1 MEITDD
7 IIIRVF
13 EGDASKEE
21 VDALRRWL
29 EGGEERR
36 RHFLSLRE
44 KWNVIAGPV
53 LSAEE
58 EAVAWKHI
66 RGFMRRGRR
75 RRLWRAAFKYAAAV
89 VVLVAIPFA
98 IWQSVDGW
106 HGGGTPVG
114 ENMPIVP
121 GSFRAVLTTA
131 SGDKVELNP
140 EDLRRIDVG
149 SRGKAT
155 NGAGGLVYTRQERV
169 AVAEYNTVRTP
180 FGGEYTV
187 ELEDGTKVYMNSG
200 STLRYPVVFNDS
212 VREVYFSGEAYFEVR
227 TDSTRR
233 FVAHVDAVDLQ
244 VYGTSFNV
252 NSFGGIEA
260 VLVSGSVGVLGKDGL
275 EHRLKPSQLIEYDSV
290 GRFVHVEDVDPQVYL
305 AWKNGYFFFDDKS
318 LEEVLAT
325 LGRWY
330 DVEFSYAPAE
340 LRDMHFTGHTEKYED
355 INVILNAI
363 EKIVDVR
370 FEINGRT
377 ITVKKQVEISSRPP
391 RM

>member
-98 IWQSVDGW
+98 IWQSVDGR
-106 HGGGTPVG
+106 HEGGTPAG

-187 ELEDGTKVYMNSG
+187 ELEDGTKVC
-200 STLRYPVVFNDS
+200 RYP
-212 VREVYFSGEAYFEVR
+212 
-227 TDSTRR
+227 
-233 FVAHVDAVDLQ
+233 
-244 VYGTSFNV
+244 
-252 NSFGGIEA
+252 
-260 VLVSGSVGVLGKDGL
+260 
-275 EHRLKPSQLIEYDSV
+275 P
-290 GRFVHVEDVDPQVYL
+290 P
-305 AWKNGYFFFDDKS
+305 
-318 LEEVLAT
+318 
-325 LGRWY
+325 
-330 DVEFSYAPAE
+330 APC
-340 LRDMHFTGHTEKYED
+340 
-355 INVILNAI
+355 
-363 EKIVDVR
+363 
-370 FEINGRT
+370 
-377 ITVKKQVEISSRPP
+377 
-391 RM
+391 